1 MLVQIGGSLL
11 VDPKLVEAVSQDN
24 HHAYRNVALSNG
36 ATYRVTKT
44 AAELLRI
51 INEGL
56 IASEW
61 LE

>member
-1 MLVQIGGSLL
+1 MLVKIDTRTLI
-11 VDPKLVEAVSQDN
+11 DPKLVETVDRHSPQG
-24 HHAYRNVALSNG
+24 YSSMQLSNG
-36 ATYRVTKT
+36 TEFRVAGTVD
-44 AAELLRI
+44 ELLRI